1 MEKIHIPPRFWVAK
15 DYCLSG
21 SFICRAN
28 SDINVPARIIFFADM
43 HSLNMKLSVDFTLS
57 SLLWTLSSTNFKT
70 SVFII
75 FLQFLVRHNRNQS
88 SKSLASYLKFPGQ
101 DKHSNKGIITD
112 PIGSLQITAE
122 SHQSLALYICAVLL
136 KKISVFSVLSV
147 VHIVSEYEYLRK
159 SIFTQWY
166 KSKEK
171 SLPILC

>member
-1 MEKIHIPPRFWVAK
+1 MEKIHIPSRFWVAK

-21 SFICRAN
+21 SFICSAN

-122 SHQSLALYICAVLL
+122 SHQSLALLHLCCAFKKDFSLQRALSGTHCEWVWIL
-136 KKISVFSVLSV
+136 KKIHFHSM
-147 VHIVSEYEYLRK
+147 I
-159 SIFTQWY
+159 
-166 KSKEK
+166 
-171 SLPILC
+171 